1 MLSSTVVV
9 SCCKDVLPSIGNTA
23 AVSRLLLDSLGILWM
38 LGFSVSL
45 ARTTMDTSTIITL
58 ISIVREESL
67 ALVLMQPGYWVME
80 TCYFLTL
87 VLTVCNLLSISC
99 SQSSVGAGCL
109 KKIGNQFCTLPLKSL
124 TFQQSVI

>member
-1 MLSSTVVV
+1 MLSLTVVV

-45 ARTTMDTSTIITL
+45 ARTTMGISTIITL

-67 ALVLMQPGYWVME
+67 A
-80 TCYFLTL
+80 
-87 VLTVCNLLSISC
+87 
-99 SQSSVGAGCL
+99 
-109 KKIGNQFCTLPLKSL
+109 
-124 TFQQSVI
+124 

>member
-1 MLSSTVVV
+1 MLSLTVVV
-9 SCCKDVLPSIGNTA
+9 SCCKDVLPSTDNTA
-23 AVSRLLLDSLGILWM
+23 AVNRLLLLDSLGILWM

-45 ARTTMDTSTIITL
+45 ARTTMGTSTIITI

-67 ALVLMQPGYWVME
+67 ALVLMQAGYWVIE

-99 SQSSVGAGCL
+99 SQSSVGAGCF
-109 KKIGNQFCTLPLKSL
+109 KKIGNQFCSL
-124 TFQQSVI
+124 CL